1 MIMEGILRDIHYSIR
16 GLRKQP
22 GFTLLVVLVLAFA
35 IAANS
40 SIFSIVN
47 AMILKPL
54 SFKDPHQLV
63 WIWATRKTVSR
74 AFFSI
79 PNFIDTRD
87 QNQTLADVA
96 PLAIWPANLT
106 GQGEAER
113 LQGVRISANA
123 MQMLGVEAVA
133 GRSLVPEDDNASNA
147 RVAMLSYGLWQRRF
161 GGASETVGTTLTLNG
176 DPYIVIGI
184 LPPRFVIPNAETEIL
199 VPLRM
204 DQDPRRTERGSN
216 FLRVLARLK
225 PGVTAAQAQADLT
238 GISNRLRDQY
248 PDDNDNLTPPRVLAL
263 QDEVVGSYSEG
274 LWLIL
279 AAVVLVLLIACAN
292 LASFQ
297 LARAASRRRE
307 MTIRAALGARRLV
320 LMRQLLVESMLLAII
335 GGGLGLLLSF
345 WAKDLLL
352 ALSPADFPRAAA
364 VNVDGRVLL
373 FSILITLFAGLVL
386 GLAPA
391 IQHTRHDLNSELKE
405 GGRDQAGVTRDRVRS
420 LLIVAEIALSLMLL
434 VGAGLLLKSFARLR
448 GVSPGFDANN
458 VLAVRFSLPA
468 ARYTSGASVK
478 LFYDKIAERLSA
490 LPGVKEVSAAS
501 ALPLS
506 GMIART
512 TFTIAGR
519 PPAQA
524 GETPFAQHRWVG
536 PAYFQT
542 MRIKLVRGRDL
553 TERDN
558 DHTAGVIVIDEALQ
572 RRFFGAQDPLS
583 AHVLINMGD
592 GNPPRDYEVVGI
604 VEDVKH
610 MGLTDESTPTLYG
623 PIPQAPKSAVPFL
636 ANNLSLVVRTGVD
649 AETLNA
655 SVRQELRNV
664 DVDVAIASVR
674 PMDHFLAA
682 SLAARKFNMEL
693 LVAFATTALLLA
705 AVGLYAVVAYLVSQR
720 TREIGIRLALG
731 AAPRDILRLLI
742 GQGMKLTLIG
752 IAIGFVGAIVVTRLM
767 RSLLFAVAPT
777 DLVTFTISAVALTAV
792 ALLACFLPARRAMK
806 VDPLV
811 ALRYE

>member
-1 MIMEGILRDIHYSIR
+1 MIMEGVLKDIRYSIR
-16 GLRKQP
+16 GLRKRP
-22 GFTLLVVLVLAFA
+22 GFTLLVVLVLALA

-47 AMILKPL
+47 AVILKPL
-54 SFKDPHQLV
+54 SFKDPQQLV

-87 QNQTLADVA
+87 QNQTLAELA

-123 MQMLGVEAVA
+123 MQMLGVKPSV
-133 GRSLVPEDDNASNA
+133 GRALTTEDDDANNG
-147 RVAMLSYGLWQRRF
+147 RVVMLSYSLWQRRF
-161 GGASETVGTTLTLNG
+161 GGAGETLGKSLTLNG
-176 DPYIVIGI
+176 DPYTVIGI

-238 GISNRLRDQY
+238 AISNRLRDQY

-263 QDEVVGSYSEG
+263 QDEVVGSYREG

-279 AAVVLVLLIACAN
+279 SAVVIVLLIACAN
-292 LASFQ
+292 LANFQ

-320 LMRQLLVESMLLAII
+320 LIRQLLIESMLLAIL
-335 GGGLGLLLSF
+335 GGGTGLLLSF

-352 ALSPADFPRAAA
+352 ALSPTDFPRAAA
-364 VNVDGRVLL
+364 VNIDGPVLL
-373 FSILITLFAGLVL
+373 FSILITLFAGLGL

-391 IQHTRHDLNSELKE
+391 IQHTRNDLNSELKE
-405 GGRDQAGVTRDRVRS
+405 GGRDQAGVTKNHVRS
-420 LLIVAEIALSLMLL
+420 LLIVSEIALSLMLL

-448 GVSPGFDANN
+448 GVSPGFDPSNI
-458 VLAVRFSLPA
+458 LAVRFSLPA
-468 ARYTSGASVK
+468 ARYSSGASVK
-478 LFYDKIAERLSA
+478 LFYDKMAERLA
-490 LPGVKEVSAAS
+490 GLPGVEEVSAAS

-519 PPAQA
+519 PAAQSS
-524 GETPFAQHRWVG
+524 ETPFAQHRWVG

-542 MRIKLVRGRDL
+542 MRIPLVSGRDL
-553 TERDN
+553 TDRDN
-558 DHTAGVIVIDEALQ
+558 EQAPGVIVIDQALQ
-572 RRFFGAQDPLS
+572 RRFFGAQQPLG

-592 GNPPRDYEVVGI
+592 GNPAREYEVVGI

-623 PIPQAPKSAVPFL
+623 PMPQAPKAAVPFL
-636 ANNLSLVVRTGVD
+636 ANNLSLVVRTGID
-649 AETLNA
+649 AEALNA
-655 SVRQELRNV
+655 AVRQELRSV
-664 DVDVAIASVR
+664 DVDVATAGVR
-674 PMDHFLAA
+674 PMGQFLA
-682 SLAARKFNMEL
+682 SSVAARKFNLEL
-693 LVAFATTALLLA
+693 LVAFAATALLLA
-705 AVGLYAVVAYLVSQR
+705 GAGLYAVIAYLVSQR

-752 IAIGFVGAIVVTRLM
+752 VAVGFVGAIALTRLM
-767 RSLLFAVAPT
+767 SSLLFGVAPT
-777 DLVTFTISAVALTAV
+777 DFVTFAGSTIALIVV
-792 ALLACFLPARRAMK
+792 ALLACFLPARRATK